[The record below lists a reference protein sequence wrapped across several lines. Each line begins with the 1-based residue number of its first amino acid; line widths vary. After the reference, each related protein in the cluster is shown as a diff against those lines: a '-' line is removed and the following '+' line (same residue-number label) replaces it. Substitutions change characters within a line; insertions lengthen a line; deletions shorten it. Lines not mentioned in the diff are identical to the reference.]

1 MKISTK
7 GRYALRLLVDLAEN
21 GSDKFIS
28 LTDISER
35 QGISKKYLEQIIPSL
50 NSAGFLVTGR
60 GFQGGYKLSRRPSSY
75 TVGDVLRVTEGR
87 LAPVAC
93 LEQDE
98 NTCERADGCDTLYIW
113 KGLMEVIENYLD
125 KITVQDIINR
135 KIKPSDDYILL

>member
-50 NSAGFLVTGR
+50 NGAGFLVTGR

-75 TVGDVLRVTEGR
+75 TVGDVLRVTEGK

-98 NTCERADGCDTLYIW
+98 NNCERAGGCDTLYIW

-125 KITVQDIINR
+125 KITLQDIINR
-135 KIKPSDDYILL
+135 KIKRNDDYILL